1 MSFMSSALICDF
13 HRGFSSSMN
22 PGNVDTVFVQV
33 ELSQHTEVCDDTMD
47 LANGFFFF
55 EFTLSF
61 ACQTAGY

>member
-1 MSFMSSALICDF
+1 
-13 HRGFSSSMN
+13 MN